1 MKLPSKLN
9 DGKHDYT
16 LIREEKDLGNG
27 LADVALYERVP
38 VDPDY
43 QYTPDL
49 AFCKGQTTVP
59 IMQKMVR

>member
-1 MKLPSKLN
+1 MKLPETLN
-9 DGKHDYT
+9 DGKNDFR
-16 LIREEKDLGNG
+16 LVRQEKDLGNG
-27 LADVALYERVP
+27 LADVALYERIP

-49 AFCKGQTTVP
+49 AFCKGQTKVP